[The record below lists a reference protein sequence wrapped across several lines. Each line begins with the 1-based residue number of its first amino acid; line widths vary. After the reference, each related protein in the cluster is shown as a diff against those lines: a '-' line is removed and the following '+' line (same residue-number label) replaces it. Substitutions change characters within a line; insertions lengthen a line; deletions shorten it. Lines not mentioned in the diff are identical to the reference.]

1 MGEVT
6 GGTCGVATDTR
17 VSALGRS
24 RPQLCQTQQLRLLSS
39 EHRNKL
45 YFYSA
50 YCDGLEI
57 FQSTLYKMNTE
68 MNNEMK
74 VIFDVFN
81 MNNRK
86 WVCVD
91 GMLYGQGSAELC
103 LRTGIYSVFI

>member
-1 MGEVT
+1 
-6 GGTCGVATDTR
+6 
-17 VSALGRS
+17 
-24 RPQLCQTQQLRLLSS
+24 
-39 EHRNKL
+39 
-45 YFYSA
+45 
-50 YCDGLEI
+50 
-57 FQSTLYKMNTE
+57 MNTE